1 MPNLHDIINR
11 VTGQPPSFERK
22 AHYDFGKTLGA
33 GAFGVVCQAENKD
46 TGENDAI
53 KVIVKSKLS
62 SESQWESIM
71 DEFRILEPLDHPGIV
86 KMREWFESKDKLY
99 MVTELC
105 TGGELFDRI
114 IDHGSF
120 TEVDAARML
129 RQVADSVQYLHHRNI
144 VHRDIKPEN
153 LLYKYPSENDSAPLM
168 LCDFGVAK
176 SLMSSQEVIMS
187 GAGSL
192 GYAAPEIFRR
202 TGHSKPVDV
211 WSLGVVLYTI
221 LSGVSPFQSETA
233 ADFVQEVQPGYK
245 PYFYPDYWVNVSDEA
260 KDLVTR
266 MLDFDDTTRL
276 TIDEVLE
283 HPWLSHTES
292 NASVDLLPGI
302 RPKLEARK
310 HWRAAYERFRL
321 VKLLNHLQL
330 DGHGNETNVGKGSD
344 SNISNNPF
352 LAALGGRKN
361 SDEDDHEFLRRRF
374 SQVVAAAKAQA
385 EAEKA
390 AQEKT
395 PTNDSL

>member
-1 MPNLHDIINR
+1 MPHLHDIINR
-11 VTGQPPSFERK
+11 VTGQPPSFGRK
-22 AHYDFGKTLGA
+22 AHYEFGKTLGA
-33 GAFGVVCQAENKD
+33 GAFGVVCQAVNKD
-46 TGENDAI
+46 SGENVAI
-53 KVIVKSKLS
+53 KVIVKAKLS

-71 DEFRILEPLDHPGIV
+71 DEFKILEPLDHPGIV

-153 LLYKYPSENDSAPLM
+153 LLYQYPSEDASAPLM

-176 SLMSSQEVIMS
+176 SLMSSEEVIMS

-192 GYAAPEIFRR
+192 GYAAPEVFRG

-233 ADFVQEVQPGYK
+233 VDFVNEVQPGYK
-245 PYFYPDYWVNVSDEA
+245 PYFYPDYWNNVSDIA
-260 KDLVTR
+260 KDLVTK
-266 MLDFDDTTRL
+266 MLEFDDTKRI
-276 TIDEVLE
+276 TIDEVLQ
-283 HPWLSHTES
+283 HPWLSHSES

-321 VKLLNHLQL
+321 VKLLNHLQI
-330 DGHGNETNVGKGSD
+330 DGHGNKIHTSKD
-344 SNISNNPF
+344 SNNSNSNNPF
-352 LAALGGRKN
+352 LAALGGKSN
-361 SDEDDHEFLRRRF
+361 NDNGGEFLGQRF

-390 AQEKT
+390 AQEK
-395 PTNDSL
+395 DARSGLQ